1 MIGSKARPKTRQGM
15 MLNRIL
21 QTLTPRRTNLLIG
34 AVALVW
40 LLALTFVRGLW
51 TDVTA
56 AWVQAIGS
64 VVAIAASTAVAT
76 RLARGERAQ
85 ALADARQFALAA
97 AFDVVKFFALLVATL
112 EEPRAATPPN
122 LAMAWD
128 RIEFAEG
135 LLAQACTPQLGSSRA
150 IGALYALRHHAHVAL
165 TQGRGGDS
173 QAPRL
178 GPGEIVR
185 LAANVAASYDA
196 AAQAVG
202 EGPCNFARLVEI
214 NRRSVRKRMPAME
227 TVAAE

>member
-1 MIGSKARPKTRQGM
+1 

-21 QTLTPRRTNLLIG
+21 QILTPRRTNLLIG
-34 AVALVW
+34 AAALIW

-64 VVAIAASTAVAT
+64 IVAIAASTAVAT
-76 RLARGERAQ
+76 RLARSERAL

-150 IGALYALRHHAHVAL
+150 IGALYALRHHTHMAL
-165 TQGRGGDS
+165 TQGRAAEG

-178 GPGEIVR
+178 GPAELIS

-196 AAQAVG
+196 AAQAIDQA
-202 EGPCNFARLVEI
+202 PCNFARLVEI